1 MIGLTRS
8 VFAAGI
14 CVALAA
20 CAGTQ
25 LEQARGVTPTGADFD
40 RALYD
45 GYLDLAADEYAEG
58 DYADSDFFALRAIDA
73 AGGGTVDPDTLSNR
87 DLPEDGVAE
96 LGPARQ
102 RLVSALSATASGKA
116 PRRAARAQVMFDC
129 WMQEKEENFQPEDI
143 AACRDA
149 YLRTIEAVEAAVTP
163 APRPAPQPA
172 ARPAPATPAPAPA
185 PAPTPV
191 PRAYLVFFDFDD
203 SGLKPEAQQIVGTAA
218 TNADTGNIRRI
229 SVVGHADRAGTD
241 AYNDRL
247 SLRRAE
253 TVRDA
258 LIAFGYPAAR
268 INIAARGEADPLVPT
283 PDGVRE
289 PQNRRVE
296 INFQ

>member
-1 MIGLTRS
+1 MSGVMKS
-8 VFAAGI
+8 VFAGGI
-14 CVALAA
+14 CIALTA
-20 CAGTQ
+20 CAGMQ
-25 LEQARGVTPTGADFD
+25 LEKAQRVTPTGSDFD

-45 GYLDLAADEYAEG
+45 GYVDLSSAEFAEG
-58 DYADSDFFALRAIDA
+58 DYGDSDFFALRAIDA
-73 AGGGTVDPDTLSNR
+73 AGGNPVEPDTLGNR
-87 DLPEDGVAE
+87 NLPQDGVAE

-102 RLVSALSATASGKA
+102 RLVSALAATAGSKA
-116 PRRAARAQVMFDC
+116 PQQAARAQVMFDC

-149 YLRTIEAVEAAVTP
+149 YLQIIEEVEVAVVPAAQ
-163 APRPAPQPA
+163 PAPQPA
-172 ARPAPATPAPAPA
+172 ARPAPTPAPAPA
-185 PAPTPV
+185 PAPV

-203 SGLKPEAQQIVGTAA
+203 SSLRPEAQQIVGTAA
-218 TNADTGNIRRI
+218 NNAETGEIRRI
-229 SVVGHADRAGTD
+229 SVVGHADRSGSD

-258 LIAFGYPAAR
+258 LIALGYPAVQ
-268 INIAARGEADPLVPT
+268 INVAARGEADPLVPT

>member
-1 MIGLTRS
+1 MSGVMKS
-8 VFAAGI
+8 VLAGGI
-14 CVALAA
+14 CIALTA
-20 CAGTQ
+20 CAGLQ
-25 LEQARGVTPTGADFD
+25 LEKAQRVTPTGSDFD

-45 GYLDLAADEYAEG
+45 GYIDLSSAEFAEG
-58 DYADSDFFALRAIDA
+58 DYGDSDFFALRAIDA
-73 AGGGTVDPDTLSNR
+73 AGGNPVDPDTLGNR
-87 DLPEDGVAE
+87 NLPQDGVTE

-102 RLVSALSATASGKA
+102 RLVSALAATASGKA
-116 PRRAARAQVMFDC
+116 PQQAARAQVMFDC

-149 YLRTIEAVEAAVTP
+149 YLQIIEEVEVAVVPVAQ
-163 APRPAPQPA
+163 PAPQPA
-172 ARPAPATPAPAPA
+172 ARPAPTPAPAPA
-185 PAPTPV
+185 PAPAPV

-203 SGLKPEAQQIVGTAA
+203 SSLRPEAQQIVGTAA
-218 TNADTGNIRRI
+218 NNADTGEIRRI
-229 SVVGHADRAGTD
+229 SVVGHADRSGTD

-258 LIAFGYPAAR
+258 LIALGYPAAQ
-268 INIAARGEADPLVPT
+268 INVAARGEADPLVPT

>member
-1 MIGLTRS
+1 MSGVIKS
-8 VFAAGI
+8 VFAGGI
-14 CVALAA
+14 CIALTA
-20 CAGTQ
+20 CAGIQ
-25 LEQARGVTPTGADFD
+25 LEKARGVSPTGADFD

-45 GYLDLAADEYAEG
+45 GYIDLSSAEFAEG
-58 DYADSDFFALRAIDA
+58 DYRDSDFFALRAIDA
-73 AGGGTVDPDTLSNR
+73 AGGSPVEPDTLGNR
-87 DLPEDGVAE
+87 DLPRDGVAE

-102 RLVSALSATASGKA
+102 RLVNALAATAGGKA

-149 YLRTIEAVEAAVTP
+149 YLQIIEEVEVAVVP
-163 APRPAPQPA
+163 ASRPAPQPA
-172 ARPAPATPAPAPA
+172 ARPVPAPATAPTPAPA
-185 PAPTPV
+185 PV
-191 PRAYLVFFDFDD
+191 PRAYLLFFDFDD
-203 SGLKPEAQQIVGTAA
+203 SSLRPEAQQIVGTAA
-218 TNADTGNIRRI
+218 INADAGEIRRI
-229 SVVGHADRAGTD
+229 SVVGHADRSGSN

-258 LIAFGYPAAR
+258 LIALGYPAVR
-268 INIAARGEADPLVPT
+268 INVAARGEADPLVPT